1 MGERGLAGDYAP
13 LAVAA
18 LPGRGGRPDA
28 EGRWWRQ
35 LGKPERRRLGGSGAA
50 VSHVAFC
57 PARPHHLAATSGTRV
72 VTYHGKTLKP
82 KRQFSRFSDTA
93 YCGAWRPDGKLLA
106 AGGETG
112 LVQVFDAESRTVLR
126 VLKGHQKAVHAVAY
140 GAPADNLHLASAGDD
155 ATVRH
160 WDVAEGKAA
169 STLVGHSDYI
179 RALAGNPASP
189 HTFASGSYDHTC
201 RVWDVRQ
208 GGKAGIALDHG
219 APVEAVVVFP
229 SGMVAATAGGN
240 SVCVW
245 DLLAGGRPLAR
256 MTNHQKT
263 VTALQYV
270 ADAGPHS
277 NRSAR
282 LLSAGLDGFV
292 KVYELDEYRVTHS
305 TKYQEPVLSL
315 AVAPNCQ
322 AMALGFQGGAMG
334 LRRAVLGTG
343 AGEGAVDGAE
353 GTGERRERWKPKL
366 TAGSYRYFLRGQSEG
381 PGADDLLLKR
391 DRRVHLRPYDRAL
404 RKFMYR
410 EALDAALATGRIE
423 VMYSVLETLVLRHAL
438 EPALAN
444 RDEEGLMPLMKVLC
458 KYISDPRVSDLMCT
472 VAHMVLDQYSGVVGQ
487 SKYFDK
493 QLGILRE
500 RVACELRAQHT
511 LMGLQ
516 GMADSILLS
525 NVAATGTAATD

>member
-1 MGERGLAGDYAP
+1 MGARGAAGDYAP
-13 LAVAA
+13 LAVAP

-28 EGRWWRQ
+28 EGRWWRR
-35 LGKPERRRLGGSGAA
+35 LGKPERRRLGGSAAA
-50 VSHVAFC
+50 VSSVAFC
-57 PARPHHLAATSGTRV
+57 PARPHHLAVTSGTRV

-93 YCGAWRPDGKLLA
+93 YGGTWRPDGKLLA

-126 VLKGHQKAVHAVAY
+126 VLKGHQKAVRAVAY
-140 GAPADNLHLASAGDD
+140 GAPGDRLHLASGGDD

-169 STLVGHSDYI
+169 STLVGHADYV
-179 RALAGNPASP
+179 RALAGSPALP
-189 HTFASGSYDHTC
+189 HTFVSGSYDHTC

-208 GGKAGIALDHG
+208 GGRAGLALDHG

-245 DLLAGGRPLAR
+245 DLAGGRPLAR
-256 MTNHQKT
+256 MANHQKT
-263 VTALQYV
+263 VTSLQYV
-270 ADAGPHS
+270 ADAGPYS
-277 NRSAR
+277 ERSAR

-305 TKYQEPVLSL
+305 TKYQEPILSF
-315 AVAPNCQ
+315 AVSPDCR
-322 AMALGFQGGAMG
+322 AMALGFQGGAVG
-334 LRRAVLGTG
+334 LRRAALPV
-343 AGEGAVDGAE
+343 AGGAE
-353 GTGERRERWKPKL
+353 GAGGGGGRERWKPKL
-366 TAGSYRYFLRGQSEG
+366 TAGSYRYFLRGQLEG
-381 PGADDLLLKR
+381 PGADDLLMKR
-391 DRRVHLRPYDRAL
+391 DRRVHLRPFDRAL

-444 RDEEGLMPLMKVLC
+444 RDEEGLLPLMKVLC
-458 KYISDPRVSDLMCT
+458 KYLPDPRVSDLMCT
-472 VAHMVLDQYSGVVGQ
+472 VAHMVLDQYSGVIGQ
-487 SKYFDK
+487 SKEFDK
-493 QLGILRE
+493 QLGVLRE
-500 RVACELRAQHT
+500 RAAHELRSQHT

-516 GMADSILLS
+516 GMADSILLA
-525 NVAATGTAATD
+525 NVAATDTAVAA